1 VGGEDGGDGR
11 VRGGGSPYLRS
22 RRDAGRRGTGGSAL
36 GADRRSG
43 GLAAAEVRCGGGG
56 GYNPSEVRGGF
67 YPKPSERRFRRTVGG
82 PLLTQAL
89 RAEAA
94 RKVCRLVP
102 ASASG
107 GQKPPR
113 S

>member
-1 VGGEDGGDGR
+1 VGMDEFAEEVVCTCEGGEM
-11 VRGGGSPYLRS
+11 RGGEGP
-22 RRDAGRRGTGGSAL
+22 A
-36 GADRRSG
+36 
-43 GLAAAEVRCGGGG
+43 VRCLGGGG
-56 GYNPSEVRGGF
+56 GALWGWNPSEVRGGF

-82 PLLTQAL
+82 PLLTPAL

-94 RKVCRLVP
+94 PKFCRLVP
-102 ASASG
+102 ALASG